1 VPKFASCVPAIFVTV
16 TALIAHSPCQ
26 IQNENVAIVKERDT
40 GLECTEIRY
49 LFSPL
54 FRGADN

>member
-1 VPKFASCVPAIFVTV
+1 MEKNTRIDPRGEFW
-16 TALIAHSPCQ
+16 
-26 IQNENVAIVKERDT
+26 AIVKERDT
-40 GLECTEIRY
+40 GLESTKIWY

>member
-1 VPKFASCVPAIFVTV
+1 MDPDFFEGVYFG
-16 TALIAHSPCQ
+16 ALALQFTHP
-26 IQNENVAIVKERDT
+26 AIVKERDT
-40 GLECTEIRY
+40 GLECTKIWY